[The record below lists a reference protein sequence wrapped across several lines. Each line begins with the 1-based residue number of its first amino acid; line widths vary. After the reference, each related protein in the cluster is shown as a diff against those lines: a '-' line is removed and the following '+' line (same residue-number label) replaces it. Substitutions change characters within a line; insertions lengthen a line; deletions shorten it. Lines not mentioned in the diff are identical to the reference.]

1 MDEVLSQAEIDLL
14 LNALT
19 SGEITAEEISK
30 EKEADKIKHY
40 DFKRPNKFSK
50 EQLRT
55 LHLIYD
61 NFSRLVSN
69 FLSAYLRSNIQIK
82 LATVEQL
89 TYEDFILSVPTPTL
103 LTVFNQEPLP
113 GSAVFETNSGFIFPI
128 IDLLFGGPGLMPKK
142 VRDLTDIEVGVLKNL
157 YNKLLEN
164 ITIVWSDIYELK
176 PSIQA
181 LETNPQLNQI
191 ISPNETVVVITLSTN
206 INNQAGLINICMPFM
221 HLEPVLSKLTAKHW
235 FASMA
240 EGKVDV
246 LKEII
251 RNNLKDAN
259 VELTALVGQTT
270 ITVRDFLNLQIGD
283 VIALD
288 NKVGEDML
296 LMVEGCPKFKTQAGI
311 VGNKMAVQ
319 VMAYTAKGA

>member
-1 MDEVLSQAEIDLL
+1 MEEILSQAEIDLL

-19 SGEITAEEISK
+19 SGELSAEEISK
-30 EKEADKIKHY
+30 EKEADKIKSY

-61 NFSRLVSN
+61 NFSRLISN
-69 FLSAYLRSNIQIK
+69 FLSAYLRSNIQVQ

-103 LTVFNQEPLP
+103 LTVINQEPLP

-128 IDLLFGGPGLMPKK
+128 IDLLFGGPGQMPTKL
-142 VRDLTDIEVGVLKNL
+142 RELTDIEMGVMKNL
-157 YNKLLEN
+157 YSRLLEN
-164 ITIVWSDIYELK
+164 VSIVWDDIFELV

-191 ISPNETVVVITLSTN
+191 ISPSETVVVVTLSTT
-206 INNQAGLINICMPFM
+206 INKNQGLINICMPFM
-221 HLEPVLSKLTAKHW
+221 HLEPVLPNLTSKHW
-235 FASMA
+235 FASMD
-240 EGKVDV
+240 EGKIDSAKKIV
-246 LKEII
+246 
-251 RNNLKDAN
+251 KDILN
-259 VELTALVGQTT
+259 EVEVELTALVGETT
-270 ITVRDFLNLQIGD
+270 ISVRDFLSLQIGD
-283 VIALD
+283 IIALD
-288 NKVGEDML
+288 NLIGDDML
-296 LMVEGCPKFKTQAGI
+296 LMVEESPKFKTQAGI

-319 VMAYTAKGA
+319 VTAYTAKGA